1 MFIHETAIVD
11 PGAELGKEVHIWHFA
26 HVLSGAHIGD
36 GAMLGQGVFVGRRVV
51 VGARSRV
58 QNFANLPEGVE
69 LEEDVF
75 VGPHVAFTNVKYPRV
90 EHPALGRY
98 EKTLVRRGASIGA
111 HATILPG
118 VTLGEHCMVGAGAVI
133 TKDVRAFALVVG
145 NPARQ
150 TGWVGSGGQRLEQGA
165 LGLCCPLTNARYEVI
180 EGDLRLVSSP

>member
-1 MFIHETAIVD
+1 MFIHPTAIVD
-11 PGAELGKEVHIWHFA
+11 PGVELGNEVHVWHFA
-26 HVLSGAHIGD
+26 HVLGGARIGD

-51 VGARSRV
+51 IGARSRV

-69 LEEDVF
+69 LDEDVF

-98 EKTLVRRGASIGA
+98 EKTWVGRGASLGA

-118 VTLGEHCMVGAGAVI
+118 LTLGNHCMVGAGAVV
-133 TKDVRAFALVVG
+133 THDVRAFALVVG

-150 TGWVGSGGQRLEQGA
+150 TGWVGSAGQRLEEDA
-165 LGLCCPLTNARYEVI
+165 LGLFCPVTCARYEVS
-180 EGDLRLVSSP
+180 EGELQFVRNS